1 MADKRLGELLL
12 RGWTMLADNCSV
24 CNCPLMRNPD
34 GKKYC
39 VQCEAWVFDNK
50 KREEKKFNELIPISG
65 IQQKKEIPKN
75 NILTQKK
82 ETTEKIEK
90 KDNKEKKIEN
100 KEKKI
105 ENKEKKIENK
115 PKNNNKSTY
124 DGTVLELL
132 DNKLKRL
139 GQSLNEENDIKKSE
153 EIIQLMDKII
163 ALVEHYKKVN
173 S

>member
-50 KREEKKFNELIPISG
+50 KREEKKFNELIPIPG

-75 NILTQKK
+75 NILTQNPANLQTHNSVTVATNQ
-82 ETTEKIEK
+82 EPTT
-90 KDNKEKKIEN
+90 
-100 KEKKI
+100 
-105 ENKEKKIENK
+105 
-115 PKNNNKSTY
+115 T
-124 DGTVLELL
+124 TTT
-132 DNKLKRL
+132 KLT
-139 GQSLNEENDIKKSE
+139 SHIY
-153 EIIQLMDKII
+153 M
-163 ALVEHYKKVN
+163 HT
-173 S
+173 

>member
-50 KREEKKFNELIPISG
+50 KREEKKFNELIPIPG

-75 NILTQKK
+75 NVITQKK

-90 KDNKEKKIEN
+90 K
-100 KEKKI
+100 

>member
-1 MADKRLGELLL
+1 
-12 RGWTMLADNCSV
+12 MLADNCSV

-39 VQCEAWVFDNK
+39 VQCEAWVYDNK
-50 KREEKKFNELIPISG
+50 KREEKKFNELIPIPG

-75 NILTQKK
+75 NVITQKK

-90 KDNKEKKIEN
+90 KEN

-105 ENKEKKIENK
+105 EDK
-115 PKNNNKSTY
+115 PKTNKKSTCN
-124 DGTVLELL
+124 GTVLELL
-132 DNKLKRL
+132 DNKLKLL
-139 GQSLNEENDIKKSE
+139 GQSLNEETDIKKSE

-163 ALVEHYKKVN
+163 ALIEHYKKVN

>member
-12 RGWTMLADNCSV
+12 RGWTMLADNCSA

-50 KREEKKFNELIPISG
+50 KREEKKFNELIPIPG

-90 KDNKEKKIEN
+90 KDN

>member
-50 KREEKKFNELIPISG
+50 KREEKKFNELIPIPG

-90 KDNKEKKIEN
+90 KDN

>member
-12 RGWTMLADNCSV
+12 RGWTMLAENCSV

-39 VQCEAWVFDNK
+39 VQCEAWVYDNK
-50 KREEKKFNELIPISG
+50 KREEKKFTELFPTQG
-65 IQQKKEIPKN
+65 NQPKKDIPKN
-75 NILTQKK
+75 NVITQKK
-82 ETTEKIEK
+82 ETTEKVEK
-90 KDNKEKKIEN
+90 KENKEN

-105 ENKEKKIENK
+105 EEKIEEK
-115 PKNNNKSTY
+115 PKPNNKNTCS
-124 DGTVLELL
+124 GSVLELL
-132 DNKLKRL
+132 DNKLKLL
-139 GQSLNEENDIKKSE
+139 GQSLNEESDIKKSE

-163 ALVEHYKKVN
+163 AIIDHYKKVN